1 MVATFL
7 VSVAALIIAIL
18 GCAWVKPA
26 GSSEDVYDAADEDWT
41 QGEITADHTV
51 WPQEH

>member
-7 VSVAALIIAIL
+7 VSVAALIIAVI

-26 GSSEDVYDAADEDWT
+26 GSREDECDTADEDWT
-41 QGEITADHTV
+41 QGEITADNTV

>member
-7 VSVAALIIAIL
+7 VSVAALIIAII

-26 GSSEDVYDAADEDWT
+26 GSREDENVTADEDWT
-41 QGEITADHTV
+41 QAEVAADRTV
-51 WPQEH
+51 RPQEH